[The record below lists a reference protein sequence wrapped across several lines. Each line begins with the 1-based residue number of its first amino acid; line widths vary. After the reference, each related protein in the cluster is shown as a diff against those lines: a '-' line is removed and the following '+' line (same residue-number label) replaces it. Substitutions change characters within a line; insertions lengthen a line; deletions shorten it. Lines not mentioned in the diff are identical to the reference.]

1 MRATKAH
8 LKRAERYDRA
18 GDNERRDAHIR
29 RAVYYGKQ
37 AFGTAADISALRNVP
52 TLTGSFVGT
61 RMDIGDRKG
70 AYCERLRLE
79 VSGEQSEYNVKLENH
94 GGYNGIFSI
103 LPGNMDVLIRVAHP
117 HTHDETE
124 KARQKREMDF
134 EKEVAMMSKLSDN
147 GIVPRIYATLNI
159 DGRRGFA
166 LERFDLS
173 LDAVVDCPS
182 LIRRLITDSDG
193 EEELVDLFA
202 RSSRIVRCIDTKPA
216 NVVVRWTEGR
226 AKLALIDVDGTF
238 CSVASGKEAKRTR
251 LDEMMKAIK
260 DRSDTT
266 SNHAAT
272 MSLLVFCF
280 VAALDENTF
289 GFPFVKIATA
299 LLNNW
304 DSVSLLVLDELD
316 KAKPFK
322 MTEKQEDGLRW
333 TVAEVLN
340 EYYLKC
346 SSDQHVEIA
355 PDSKCDVVIDMSS
368 SPKRDVHSVLQT
380 VHDVIQRSLKTPQS
394 RMLRLAI
401 QEDPDL
407 YENAAMAM
415 HSGIKVDLGT
425 VKSVDDLRKKISTRV
440 GGKCLLK
447 KCTVHQKPKRP
458 RTEDS
463 DQNNRNK
470 PDEARRS
477 CALS

>member
-29 RAVYYGKQ
+29 RAIYYGKQ
-37 AFGTAADISALRNVP
+37 AFGTAAEISALRNVP
-52 TLTGSFVGT
+52 TLTGSFLGT
-61 RMDIGDRKG
+61 RMDIGDHKG
-70 AYCERLRLE
+70 AYCDRLRLE
-79 VSGEQSEYNVKLENH
+79 VSGERIEYNVTLESH
-94 GGYNGIFSI
+94 GGYNGVFSI
-103 LPGNMDVLIRVAHP
+103 SPGNTDVLIRVAHP
-117 HTHDETE
+117 HAPDETE
-124 KARQKREMDF
+124 EARKKREMDF
-134 EKEVAMMSKLSDN
+134 EKEVAMMLKLAGKS
-147 GIVPRIYATLNI
+147 IVPRIYATLNI
-159 DGRRGFA
+159 DGRSGFA
-166 LERFDLS
+166 LERFDFS
-173 LDAVVDCPS
+173 LDAVAKCPS

-216 NVVVRWTEGR
+216 NVVVRLTQRR

-280 VAALDENTF
+280 VAAMGANEF

-304 DSVSLLVLDELD
+304 ESVSLLVRDELD

-322 MTEKQEDGLRW
+322 MTEKQEDGFRW
-333 TVAEVLN
+333 TVADLLN
-340 EYYLKC
+340 EYCLLFKC
-346 SSDQHVEIA
+346 YKQVESA
-355 PDSKCDVVIDMSS
+355 PDSQSDVVIDMSP
-368 SPKRDVHSVLQT
+368 PKRDVHSVLQT
-380 VHDVIQRSLKTPQS
+380 VHDVIQRSLETPQS
-394 RMLRLAI
+394 LILRLAI

-407 YENAAMAM
+407 YENAAMAV

-440 GGKCLLK
+440 GGGCLLK

-463 DQNNRNK
+463 DPNQ

>member
-29 RAVYYGKQ
+29 RAIYYGKQ
-37 AFGTAADISALRNVP
+37 AFGTAAEISALRDLP

-61 RMDIGDRKG
+61 RMDIGDRNKG
-70 AYCERLRLE
+70 AYCDRLRLK
-79 VSGEQSEYNVKLENH
+79 VSGEQSEYNVTLESH
-94 GGYNGIFSI
+94 GGYNGVFSI
-103 LPGNMDVLIRVAHP
+103 SPGNTDVLIRVAHP
-117 HTHDETE
+117 HAPDETE
-124 KARQKREMDF
+124 EARQKREMDF
-134 EKEVAMMSKLSDN
+134 EKEVAMMRKLAGKS
-147 GIVPRIYATLNI
+147 IVPRIYATLNI
-159 DGRRGFA
+159 DGRSGFA
-166 LERFDLS
+166 LERFDFS
-173 LDAVVDCPS
+173 LDAVGDCPS

-216 NVVVRWTEGR
+216 NVVVRLTQGS

-299 LLNNW
+299 LLDNW
-304 DSVSLLVLDELD
+304 DSVRLLVLDELD
-316 KAKPFK
+316 KSKPFK

-333 TVAEVLN
+333 TVADVLN
-340 EYYLKC
+340 EYDLKC

-380 VHDVIQRSLKTPQS
+380 VHDVIKRSLETPQS

-463 DQNNRNK
+463 R
-470 PDEARRS
+470 DEPKSS